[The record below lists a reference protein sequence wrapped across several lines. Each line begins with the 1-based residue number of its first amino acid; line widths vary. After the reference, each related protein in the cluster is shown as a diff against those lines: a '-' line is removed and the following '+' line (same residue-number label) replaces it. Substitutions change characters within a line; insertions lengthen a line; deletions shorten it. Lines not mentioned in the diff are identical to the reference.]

1 MKQIIFKYLMSKQ
14 WFLHLVMQRCT
25 EVIAD
30 IEYNEFAEGC
40 GLEDQN
46 IEDRYEAMRHGW
58 ENAIDSSIEAINNVA

>member
-1 MKQIIFKYLMSKQ
+1 
-14 WFLHLVMQRCT
+14 MQRCT